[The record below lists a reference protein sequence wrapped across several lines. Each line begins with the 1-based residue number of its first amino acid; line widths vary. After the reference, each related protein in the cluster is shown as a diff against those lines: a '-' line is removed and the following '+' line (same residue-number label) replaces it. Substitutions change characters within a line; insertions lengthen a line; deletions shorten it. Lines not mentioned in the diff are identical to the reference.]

1 METDSEL
8 QTLQEQIQSLKDQ
21 SNLLL
26 HRVDSMQE
34 CLQQETFDLASQS
47 IRINPTSKVKKV
59 QLLLSVLHLEE
70 SNLTIGHFLSALN
83 TYLIQHDLI
92 DLNDLQIILNP
103 LLAAAFQKAPGLK
116 KVPYGLLLQ
125 SLPNL
130 FV

>member
-8 QTLQEQIQSLKDQ
+8 QTLQEQIQLLKDQ

-34 CLQQETFDLASQS
+34 CLQQETFDLATQS

-116 KVPYGLLLQ
+116 KVPYGLLLN